1 LVKDKSQDGPGG
13 ESTGREEQDMKVAI
27 IGAGNVGG
35 ALGGSLVR
43 AGHQVTFAARD
54 AAKAREVAGKVGA
67 QAAATVEEAADSA
80 EVVVL
85 AVPFGSV
92 EDVAGRI
99 AGSVGGKVVVDATNP
114 LKADYSGLAIEGT
127 SAAELLAARLGDAKV
142 VKAFNTTFAG
152 VDANPAA
159 LGTTLDALFATDDA
173 DARAVLVELAGSI
186 GFRPVYVGPLAAARE
201 LEAMAWLNIRLQML
215 TNGSWTSSYVLVG
228 APEAAVAA

>member
-1 LVKDKSQDGPGG
+1 
-13 ESTGREEQDMKVAI
+13 
-27 IGAGNVGG
+27 
-35 ALGGSLVR
+35 
-43 AGHQVTFAARD
+43 
-54 AAKAREVAGKVGA
+54 
-67 QAAATVEEAADSA
+67 
-80 EVVVL
+80 
-85 AVPFGSV
+85 
-92 EDVAGRI
+92 
-99 AGSVGGKVVVDATNP
+99 
-114 LKADYSGLAIEGT
+114 
-127 SAAELLAARLGDAKV
+127 
-142 VKAFNTTFAG
+142 